1 MLHWRGSL
9 RSDHAWFLRGF
20 ALARKQRRYLRALS
34 IPSAACLPML
44 GICGG
49 YAVPLVR
56 KADPT
61 STFSASAKS
70 GRRLTSQLT

>member
-1 MLHWRGSL
+1 MLHCRGSL
-9 RSDHAWFLRGF
+9 GSDHARFLRGF
-20 ALARKQRRYLRALS
+20 ALARKRRRYLRALS

-49 YAVPLVR
+49 YPVPLVR

-61 STFSASAKS
+61 SAFSASAKS
-70 GRRLTSQLT
+70 ERRLTSQLT

>member
-1 MLHWRGSL
+1 MLHCRGRL
-9 RSDHAWFLRGF
+9 GSDYARFLRGF
-20 ALARKQRRYLRALS
+20 ALASKRCRYLRALS